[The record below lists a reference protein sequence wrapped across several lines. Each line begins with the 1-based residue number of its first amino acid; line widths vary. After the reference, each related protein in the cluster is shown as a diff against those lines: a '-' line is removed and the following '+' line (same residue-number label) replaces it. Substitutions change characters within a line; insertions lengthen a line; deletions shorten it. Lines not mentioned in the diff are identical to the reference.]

1 LRARVRARASERAGA
16 STLAAALTRSANFA
30 PLPSSPCAV
39 CGRGDKDMISVAKA
53 LNFTL

>member
-1 LRARVRARASERAGA
+1 VLV
-16 STLAAALTRSANFA
+16 NM
-30 PLPSSPCAV
+30 